1 MVDLQMFFG
10 TIEKIPK
17 MTKRGYTM
25 IYNTRSELDF
35 EGRCWSER
43 KNETF
48 FEITAMLE
56 LLGIESQYFQNLLG
70 IDAYS
75 FSSLTDDLPICLWVH
90 DEHYTIIHG
99 NNHFMENY
107 GSCVKRT
114 CYQYLMGEKT
124 PCSCCL
130 ARRSFASNRPQ
141 GCKFCKR
148 NEFGYELNSFH
159 TPVTNKH
166 GDRFIL
172 KSSFHV
178 GDVETLYDIYSD
190 CSKDKNEPNKGA
202 GGQSRVTFL
211 WDSSNE
217 GRTEKSW

>member
-1 MVDLQMFFG
+1 
-10 TIEKIPK
+10 
-17 MTKRGYTM
+17 M
-25 IYNTRSELDF
+25 IYNTRSELNF

>member
-25 IYNTRSELDF
+25 IYNTRSELNF
-35 EGRCWSER
+35 EGRGWSER
-43 KNETF
+43 KNKTF
-48 FEITAMLE
+48 FEVTAMLE

-99 NNHFMENY
+99 NNHFMEYY

-114 CYQYLMGEKT
+114 CYQYLMGGKT

-130 ARRSFASNRPQ
+130 ARRSFANNRPQ
-141 GCKFCKR
+141 SCKFCKR

-178 GDVETLYDIYSD
+178 GDVETLDDIYSD
-190 CSKDKNEPNKGA
+190 CSKDKNDPNKGA

-217 GRTEKSW
+217 GRTENSW